1 MGSGTVD
8 GREPV
13 AVALADA
20 PEAEG
25 GGQHDGAGGAA
36 GGEVKMLDATWKR
49 VVGKTI
55 AFS

>member
-20 PEAEG
+20 AG
-25 GGQHDGAGGAA
+25 KAIKGQHNGAGGVA
-36 GGEVKMLDATWKR
+36 GGEVECKAHYTQDY
-49 VVGKTI
+49 
-55 AFS
+55 